1 VSFFYVQLIGMV
13 KYRRL
18 SDEELKELEQ
28 EFKQFLIANG
38 VHNEEWISINEK
50 QPEEAIN
57 LVDLFSD
64 LVLEKSL
71 EQIKYLIHSTQGDL
85 KMFWFQKDEA
95 RLVALKSNTES
106 INFTS
111 SNWLSEIPEHYA
123 QIEFFTSEKKF
134 SESDRSKELYTL
146 IKAGAQ
152 VSTEQM
158 FKIVHQLVN

>member
-1 VSFFYVQLIGMV
+1 MA

-38 VHNEEWISINEK
+38 VHNEEWVKINK
-50 QPEEAIN
+50 DQPEEALN

-71 EQIKYLIHSTQGDL
+71 EQIKYLIHTTPGDL
-85 KMFWFQKDEA
+85 KVFWFQKNKA
-95 RLVALKSNTES
+95 RLVALKSNTS
-106 INFTS
+106 AINFTS
-111 SNWLSEIPEHYA
+111 DVWMSEIPEHFSEV
-123 QIEFFTSEKKF
+123 EFFTSEKEFEEK
-134 SESDRSKELYTL
+134 ERSKELFTL
-146 IKAGAQ
+146 IKAGAL

-158 FKIVHQLVN
+158 FKMIHELVKK

>member
-1 VSFFYVQLIGMV
+1 MV

-38 VHNEEWISINEK
+38 VHNEQWVKINDEE
-50 QPEEAIN
+50 PEEAMN

-71 EQIKYLIHSTQGDL
+71 EQIKYLIHISAGDL
-85 KMFWFQKDEA
+85 KVFWFQKDKA
-95 RLVALKSNTES
+95 KLVALKSSTES
-106 INFTS
+106 LDFTTDT
-111 SNWLSEIPEHYA
+111 WMSEIPEHFS
-123 QIEFFTSEKKF
+123 EVECFTSEKEFEEK
-134 SESDRSKELYTL
+134 DRSKELYFL

-152 VSTEQM
+152 VSSEQM
-158 FKIVHQLVN
+158 FKIVHELVKK

>member
-1 VSFFYVQLIGMV
+1 MA

-38 VHNEEWISINEK
+38 VHNEEWVKINKEH
-50 QPEEAIN
+50 PDEALN

-71 EQIKYLIHSTQGDL
+71 EQIKYLIHATEGDI
-85 KMFWFQKDEA
+85 KVFWFQKNKA
-95 RLVALKSNTES
+95 RLVALKSNTS
-106 INFTS
+106 VINFTS
-111 SNWLSEIPEHYA
+111 DVWMSEIPEHFSKV
-123 QIEFFTSEKKF
+123 EFFTSEKEFDEK
-134 SESDRSKELYTL
+134 ERSNELYTL

-152 VSTEQM
+152 VSSEQM
-158 FKIVHQLVN
+158 FKLIHELVKK